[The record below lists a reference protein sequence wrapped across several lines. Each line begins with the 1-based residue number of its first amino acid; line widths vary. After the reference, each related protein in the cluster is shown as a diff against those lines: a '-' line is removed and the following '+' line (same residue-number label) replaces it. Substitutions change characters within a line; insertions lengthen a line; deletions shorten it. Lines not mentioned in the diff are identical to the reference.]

1 MSQLS
6 DKILSYAPEMYR
18 TLTEPVTP
26 TTTSSSNLGSVTL
39 TYGLAGVAGQTTYN
53 SDGPLGGG
61 AGSWNLNQL
70 YPTQFSNGMTVNSNP
85 TSIITAL
92 YSDRDTYQGMWFKFA
107 TAPTGASAVRLMT
120 SNASSAATNSGFS
133 IGLTTRTAGGFRINM
148 VLSNGTTL
156 FSTPG
161 VSNVADG
168 NWHYL
173 AVRRSGNT
181 FEAYIDGVL
190 EITGT
195 STVVSSTYSVNFGN
209 GSGYNQSAF
218 VMRMAHLHIGSTTN
232 FTASAPL
239 EIYTAGSTTPPAV
252 QNLKYWDGTNWTV
265 PTNKYQWDGIN
276 WITMTGKYWN
286 GSSWTNLT

>member
-6 DKILSYAPEMYR
+6 DKILSYSPEMYR

-70 YPTQFSNGMTVNSNP
+70 YPTQFSNGITVNSSP
-85 TSIITAL
+85 TSVISAL

-107 TAPTGASAVRLMT
+107 TSPSIASAVRLMT
-120 SNASSAATNSGFS
+120 SNASTAATNSGFS
-133 IGLTTRTAGGFRINM
+133 IGLISRSAGGFRINM
-148 VLSNGTTL
+148 TLSNGTSF
-156 FSTPG
+156 FSTSG
-161 VSNVADG
+161 VSNVTDG

-173 AVRRSGNT
+173 AVRRYGNT
-181 FEAYIDGVL
+181 FDVYVDGVL

-195 STVVSSTYSVNFGN
+195 SSVVSTTYSVNFGN
-209 GSGYNQSAF
+209 GSGYNQSAY

-232 FTASAPL
+232 FTASAPMDIWL
-239 EIYTAGSTTPPAV
+239 AGSTNARTV
-252 QNLKYWDGTNWTV
+252 KYFDGTTWQTSSAQKVWSGTAWVDWNA
-265 PTNKYQWDGIN
+265 KRYDGSAWVN
-276 WITMTGKYWN
+276 V
-286 GSSWTNLT
+286 